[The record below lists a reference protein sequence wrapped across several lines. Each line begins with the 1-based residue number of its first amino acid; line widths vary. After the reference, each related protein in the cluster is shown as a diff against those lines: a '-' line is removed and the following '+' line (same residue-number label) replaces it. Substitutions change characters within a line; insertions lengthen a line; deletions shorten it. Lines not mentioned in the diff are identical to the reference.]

1 MALGIITYSCLF
13 VNQFRQQIHASLK
26 WIRLWQA
33 GKGQDMSYKNST
45 RSGCKDVFR
54 SFLVK
59 NAQYSGR
66 FEIPIIPKTAAK
78 PNKLIPFSKS
88 IGSCDFD
95 SWVHFYEDDVNF
107 ERIWNT
113 PQKYLPILKKFKG
126 VITPDFSLYRD
137 MPLAMQIWNTYRGK
151 AIGNWLVENGISTI
165 PNVRWG
171 DQRTFDFC
179 CNGIAQKGT
188 IAIGSHGCIKL
199 LTERPFFEAGLEHVV
214 KTILP
219 RTIVVYGAAPDNI
232 FDKYVKCGIDIIQFD
247 SVYMSTHR
255 KAVES

>member
-1 MALGIITYSCLF
+1 MEIGLLKMVYQLF
-13 VNQFRQQIHASLK
+13 LMFVGA
-26 WIRLWQA
+26 
-33 GKGQDMSYKNST
+33 T
-45 RSGCKDVFR
+45 RE
-54 SFLVK
+54 LL
-59 NAQYSGR
+59 
-66 FEIPIIPKTAAK
+66 T
-78 PNKLIPFSKS
+78 
-88 IGSCDFD
+88 
-95 SWVHFYEDDVNF
+95 
-107 ERIWNT
+107 
-113 PQKYLPILKKFKG
+113 
-126 VITPDFSLYRD
+126 
-137 MPLAMQIWNTYRGK
+137 
-151 AIGNWLVENGISTI
+151 
-165 PNVRWG
+165 
-171 DQRTFDFC
+171 FC